1 MAMAAAAVVSVHA
14 DTWMWGVADCAQW
27 LNPPFA
33 LYNQYWLNGYMFGHA
48 SGDVYRPNVL
58 RESTS
63 EQAVLWMNNYCKAN
77 PLSDANEG
85 GNALYQELVKRQ
97 ASHHK

>member
-1 MAMAAAAVVSVHA
+1 
-14 DTWMWGVADCAQW
+14 
-27 LNPPFA
+27 
-33 LYNQYWLNGYMFGHA
+33 
-48 SGDVYRPNVL
+48 VL